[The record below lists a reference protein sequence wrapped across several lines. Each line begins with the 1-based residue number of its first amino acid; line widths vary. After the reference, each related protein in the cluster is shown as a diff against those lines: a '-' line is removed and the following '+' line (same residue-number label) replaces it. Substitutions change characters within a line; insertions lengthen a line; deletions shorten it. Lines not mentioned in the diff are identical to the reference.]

1 MVRYADVSQLLDEAV
16 RQMDGSG
23 FGTEAGQLR
32 AAMQFPSLSSL
43 EIMGEIG
50 LALLRIQSTVGHL
63 LPWRTRRQLRR
74 CLREVRKSWPDI
86 ALP

>member
-1 MVRYADVSQLLDEAV
+1 ME
-16 RQMDGSG
+16 GSG
-23 FGTEAGQLR
+23 FGTEAGHLR
-32 AAMQFPSLSSL
+32 AAMQFQSLSSL

-50 LALLRIQSTVGHL
+50 LALLRVQSTVGHL